1 MVSNVH
7 RRFVPAPV
15 EVVGP
20 LLERVADP
28 AGGIW
33 PTDRWWPLILDRGL
47 VVGSRGGH
55 GSIRYRVSGYEPGRW
70 VRFAFHPRLGVD
82 GYHEFTVREVP
93 GGSDVTHTVSGRLH
107 GRMRWL
113 WPLAVRWLHDAVL
126 EDLLDNAERAATGTV
141 AVPRGWPLRVRIL
154 RRLVGAP
161 GPGAG
166 TPAATTTPGA
176 GTPDE
181 AQRTA
186 SSQSR
191 A

>member
-7 RRFVPAPV
+7 RRFVAAPV
-15 EVVGP
+15 TVVGP

-33 PTDRWWPLILDRGL
+33 PATHWWPMVLDRGL
-47 VVGSRGGH
+47 VVGARGGH

-70 VRFAFHPRLGVD
+70 VRFTFHPGLVD
-82 GYHEFTVREVP
+82 GYHEVTVREVP
-93 GGSDVTHTVSGRLH
+93 GGSEVTHVVSGRLQ

-113 WPLAVRWLHDAVL
+113 WPLAVRWLHDALL
-126 EDLLDNAERAATGTV
+126 EDLLDNWERAATGSV
-141 AVPRGWPLRVRIL
+141 AVPRRWPLGVRLL

-161 GPGAG
+161 GPDGAPSG
-166 TPAATTTPGA
+166 GQLT
-176 GTPDE
+176 E
-181 AQRTA
+181 